1 MGSIWVLSGAD
12 KPPARPRKPPA
23 KRPPRRTTGTRSRP
37 AQGRQQNEG
46 IKPAEEPKPK
56 PARRKTNNY
65 QMEIK
70 ALAETTAALPPD
82 FRDAVVRAVQGLVDL
97 FKRAWRALRSG
108 GLRSEAPP
116 LPRGGPSDKQE

>member
-1 MGSIWVLSGAD
+1 MGSIWLLSGPD

-23 KRPPRRTTGTRSRP
+23 KRPTRGGTGTKSRP
-37 AQGRQQNEG
+37 AGKARSD
-46 IKPAEEPKPK
+46 KPK
-56 PARRKTNNY
+56 PARRKTNAY

-108 GLRSEAPP
+108 GLRGEAPP
-116 LPRGGPSDKQE
+116 HPRGRPPHQQE